1 MFAITQICRK
11 ANERRKV
18 NLHPLKASVLR
29 KICCEHCRSQLPE
42 TSQKYALAMEEEKIP
57 LQLLKAAEVYKAL
70 IKLSRHS
77 IKCLETIIIIQ
88 SFVHSLWPVGNAIL
102 ISPI

>member
-1 MFAITQICRK
+1 
-11 ANERRKV
+11 
-18 NLHPLKASVLR
+18 
-29 KICCEHCRSQLPE
+29 
-42 TSQKYALAMEEEKIP
+42 MEEEKIP

-88 SFVHSLWPVGNAIL
+88 PFVHSLWPVGNAIL